1 MKIFYDK
8 EVDAAYI
15 KLSDVKPTGVI
26 EVEGGINIDTT
37 NKNEIVGIEIL
48 DASQK
53 FSLESLFSCDFH
65 ETYLLDKANL

>member
-48 DASQK
+48 NASKK

-65 ETYLLDKANL
+65 ENYLLDQAN